1 MKNAKKVCESGMAK
15 QFLHKL
21 FGIERQKVRN
31 VWYKKGGKG
40 QGFIVFCPL
49 CCVDTASPIMGVP
62 KKNLSPPFLL
72 LYYCIVCY
80 SLKVTA
86 P

>member
-1 MKNAKKVCESGMAK
+1 MRKRYVRVKGTVN

-21 FGIERQKVRN
+21 LGIERQKLRN

-40 QGFIVFCPL
+40 RGFIVFCPL

-62 KKNLSPPFLL
+62 KKNPPSTIFVAVLL
-72 LYYCIVCY
+72 CY